1 MPPNNATT
9 LSTSKTTYNLRRDSA
24 APRPAVVD
32 AVDATPLQHQSHPLF
47 PLVEVQLQGRCSHGR
62 DDEEALPSSDQLIWD
77 FTRRYR

>member
-47 PLVEVQLQGRCSHGR
+47 PLVEVQLQG
-62 DDEEALPSSDQLIWD
+62 
-77 FTRRYR
+77 